1 MTSSP
6 GPGLGHA
13 SQLAMPS
20 QGRSAIDRYPV
31 CVPSVCVPVGVVL
44 VGAAVGITGCGPLR
58 TRSVTHKGKPLPP
71 RFNAESTLGAAVGAG
86 VPEYYTASVTLD

>member
-31 CVPSVCVPVGVVL
+31 CVPSVCVPVVVVL

>member
-1 MTSSP
+1 MTRSP

-31 CVPSVCVPVGVVL
+31 CVPSVCVPVVVVL

-71 RFNAESTLGAAVGAG
+71 PFNAESTLGAAVGAG

>member
-1 MTSSP
+1 MTRSP

-31 CVPSVCVPVGVVL
+31 CVPSVCVPVVVVL